1 MIKLIFNCYFWPIT
15 FLFLK
20 FFVAS
25 SLFSLIIIHRNLMLS
40 KICDGDFVCQNVTQE
55 KYEGN
60 IIIIDV
66 CTHLLYPVICL
77 QIRGFFVCL

>member
-1 MIKLIFNCYFWPIT
+1 
-15 FLFLK
+15 
-20 FFVAS
+20 
-25 SLFSLIIIHRNLMLS
+25 MLS